1 MFDKH
6 HQVSLKDAAN
16 STDESVF
23 HPLPT
28 LFRLLGLNPFKKVV
42 VGPVSPVFHFY
53 FSEHLLYRWLYLV
66 GRCYVLFVYVC
77 TCFWCLPI
85 FYLGYS

>member
-1 MFDKH
+1 MFGKH
-6 HQVSLKDAAN
+6 HHVSLKDAAN

-42 VGPVSPVFHFY
+42 VGSVFL
-53 FSEHLLYRWLYLV
+53 FSIIQKTSCH
-66 GRCYVLFVYVC
+66 
-77 TCFWCLPI
+77 
-85 FYLGYS
+85 

>member
-1 MFDKH
+1 MFAKH

-28 LFRLLGLNPFKKVV
+28 LFRLLGLNPFKEVI
-42 VGPVSPVFHFY
+42 VGPVFLFPVIVFY
-53 FSEHLLYRWLYLV
+53 NVGIFS
-66 GRCYVLFVYVC
+66 
-77 TCFWCLPI
+77 
-85 FYLGYS
+85 

>member
-42 VGPVSPVFHFY
+42 VG
-53 FSEHLLYRWLYLV
+53 
-66 GRCYVLFVYVC
+66 RCYVLFLSVV
-77 TCFWCLPI
+77 FA
-85 FYLGYS
+85 FVV